1 MKKFPFLIAALI
13 VLLLSFTSCETVFVG
28 SLTGRVVTEN
38 SGSSEN
44 TDQYD
49 GVPGA
54 VVALY
59 TDYSRYLADK
69 TKFENDGNLS
79 LSTFHPDSDAL
90 TTTSGSSSSSLL
102 SGGSYSFTNIPWG
115 TQNPSFGGEGDT
127 REVYLLCYAPG
138 YKLGCLEES
147 VKLISDT
154 INEAPPIVL
163 EVAN

>member
-13 VLLLSFTSCETVFVG
+13 VLLFSFTSCETVFVG
-28 SLTGRVVTEN
+28 SLAGRVVEN

-69 TKFENDGNLS
+69 TKFEKDENLS
-79 LSTFHPDSDAL
+79 LSTFHPDSDTL

-138 YKLGCLEES
+138 YELGCLEES

-163 EVAN
+163 KAAN